1 MTNELSIT
9 HSISSKIHTVRGIK
23 VMLDSDLANL
33 YQVTARAL
41 RQQVKRNPD
50 RFPSDFIFQLTKA
63 ESEDMVSQNVTPSM
77 KHFGGALPYA
87 FTEQGVA
94 MLSSVLKSKI
104 SETTS
109 AISRNS
115 STNSKVPTSLSK
127 NLMKESTRDEGLLR
141 LYLTHRPRVYRSD
154 LPPSRFAVPFSG
166 THNLKHVPLPTSES
180 MCGWIMDVVR
190 SDNGGE

>member
-77 KHFGGALPYA
+77 KCFGGSVPYA

-94 MLSSVLKSKI
+94 MLSKKKLVWL
-104 SETTS
+104 
-109 AISRNS
+109 
-115 STNSKVPTSLSK
+115 
-127 NLMKESTRDEGLLR
+127 DE
-141 LYLTHRPRVYRSD
+141 
-154 LPPSRFAVPFSG
+154 
-166 THNLKHVPLPTSES
+166 
-180 MCGWIMDVVR
+180 
-190 SDNGGE
+190 